1 MKFFAP
7 VSRFVR
13 KSSGRNGT
21 AYMPRAYT
29 YSPETPKS
37 AYSTTGPYGFES
49 SAAGEALREDPDFA
63 PEHGCYPKWVQRLRM
78 KVYLLFEVPESS
90 KTATRFSTIMFTAIL
105 LSILGF
111 MLELEPGLQ
120 FGILPDFWYGCE
132 LFFTMLFTV
141 EYIVRFSICDVLG
154 ETTKM
159 GFFTNRGNI
168 CDLLAIS
175 PWYFEQ
181 VIPGNASKSLRVLR
195 AVRLTRLLRIFRK
208 GKNVAGM
215 RVMMDALASSSQALS
230 VLAFLCLVSAILY
243 SSALYFLE
251 RTSCPAIAPEDFAAY
266 EAACAASSD
275 GWLHG
280 QDGQLQ
286 LCCDHRGSAL
296 DFQSIPIAFWWCA
309 VTMTTVGFGDIY
321 PRTLLGRVVAW
332 VTMLSGILVIALPVA
347 IVGSRFQ
354 EVYNEMELTKRRKEE
369 GKTDNVTANRKEMEN
384 EGLLHEKIVEHPALR
399 ALSRRVLRRMM
410 RLSNDQE
417 AKRDESNSYQT
428 DVATKL
434 VARLKSMEGMD
445 PKVNQHVKELSNLIE
460 QSLRQEEILQHLEA
474 REQYL
479 SACVQ
484 HQYEDVLKHLDLTY
498 FPWPRRPRAGST

>member
-1 MKFFAP
+1 MKFFQP

-13 KSSGRNGT
+13 SKTSR
-21 AYMPRAYT
+21 YFPRQHT
-29 YSPETPKS
+29 FSPETPKS
-37 AYSTTGPYGFES
+37 SYSTTGPYGFES

-63 PEHGCYPKWVQRLRM
+63 PEHTCYPKWLQRLRM
-78 KVYLLFEVPESS
+78 NVYLLFEVPESS
-90 KTATRFSTIMFTAIL
+90 TAAARFSTIMFIAIL

-120 FGILPDFWYGCE
+120 FGILPAFWSGCE
-132 LFFTMLFTV
+132 IFFTMLFTL
-141 EYIVRFSICDVLG
+141 EFILRFSICDVLG
-154 ETTKM
+154 ETTRM
-159 GFFTNRGNI
+159 GYITNRGNL
-168 CDLLAIS
+168 CDLAAIS
-175 PWYFEQ
+175 PWYFEKMFQ
-181 VIPGNASKSLRVLR
+181 GNAAKSLRVLR

-215 RVMMDALASSSQALS
+215 RVMMDALSSSSQALS

-243 SSALYFLE
+243 SSALYFFE
-251 RTSCPAIAPEDFAAY
+251 KTSCPPITPEDFPAY
-266 EAACAASSD
+266 EAKCLESSD
-275 GWLHG
+275 GWIHG
-280 QDGQLQ
+280 KDGDQE

-321 PRTLLGRVVAW
+321 PRTLLGRMVAW

-354 EVYNEMELTKRRKEE
+354 EVYNEMEMTKRRKEE
-369 GKTDNVTANRKEMEN
+369 GKTDNVTQSRKEMEN
-384 EGLLHEKIVEHPALR
+384 EALLHEKINEHPALR
-399 ALSRRVLRRMM
+399 ALTRRVMRRIT

-417 AKRDESNSYQT
+417 EKRDKSESVSYQT
-428 DVATKL
+428 DIAISL
-434 VARLKSMEGMD
+434 VNRLKTMEGMD
-445 PKVNQHVKELSNLIE
+445 PAVNEHVKELTKLIE

-479 SACVQ
+479 TACVQ

-498 FPWPRRPRAGST
+498 FPWPRTRPRAGSST

>member
-1 MKFFAP
+1 
-7 VSRFVR
+7 
-13 KSSGRNGT
+13 
-21 AYMPRAYT
+21 
-29 YSPETPKS
+29 
-37 AYSTTGPYGFES
+37 
-49 SAAGEALREDPDFA
+49 
-63 PEHGCYPKWVQRLRM
+63 
-78 KVYLLFEVPESS
+78 
-90 KTATRFSTIMFTAIL
+90 
-105 LSILGF
+105 
-111 MLELEPGLQ
+111 
-120 FGILPDFWYGCE
+120 
-132 LFFTMLFTV
+132 
-141 EYIVRFSICDVLG
+141 
-154 ETTKM
+154 
-159 GFFTNRGNI
+159 
-168 CDLLAIS
+168 
-175 PWYFEQ
+175 
-181 VIPGNASKSLRVLR
+181 
-195 AVRLTRLLRIFRK
+195 
-208 GKNVAGM
+208 
-215 RVMMDALASSSQALS
+215 VMMDALASSSQALS

>member
-7 VSRFVR
+7 LTRFAR
-13 KSSGRNGT
+13 TRS
-21 AYMPRAYT
+21 RAYFPRSYT
-29 YSPETPKS
+29 FSPESPKS
-37 AYSTTGPYGFES
+37 TYSTTGPYGFES
-49 SAAGEALREDPDFA
+49 SAAGEAIREDPDFA
-63 PEHGCYPKWVQRLRM
+63 PEHNCYPKWMQRLRM
-78 KVYLLFEVPESS
+78 NVYLLFEVPESS
-90 KTATRFSTIMFTAIL
+90 TAAARFSTAFFVAIL

-120 FGILPDFWYGCE
+120 FGVLPEFWSGCE
-132 LFFTMLFTV
+132 IFFTMLFTM
-141 EYIVRFSICDVLG
+141 EYILRLSICDVLG

-159 GFFTNRGNI
+159 GFICNRGNI

-175 PWYFEQ
+175 PWYFEK
-181 VIPGNASKSLRVLR
+181 VFKGNASKSLRVLR

-215 RVMMDALASSSQALS
+215 RVMMDALSSSSQALS

-243 SSALYFLE
+243 SSALYFFE
-251 RTSCPAIAPEDFAAY
+251 KTSCPPIAPEDFPAY

-280 QDGQLQ
+280 KDGALQ
-286 LCCDHRGSAL
+286 LCCDSRGSAL

-369 GKTDNVTANRKEMEN
+369 GKTDNATQSRKEMDN
-384 EGLLHEKIVEHPALR
+384 EALLHEKIVEHPALR
-399 ALSRRVLRRMM
+399 ALSRRVMRRIT

-417 AKRDESNSYQT
+417 EKRDKSESVSYQT
-428 DVATKL
+428 DIANTLVTKL
-434 VARLKSMEGMD
+434 KAMDGMD
-445 PKVNQHVKELSNLIE
+445 PNVNKHVKELTSLIE

-484 HQYEDVLKHLDLTY
+484 HQYEDVLRHLDLTY
-498 FPWPRRPRAGST
+498 FPWPRRNRERAGST